1 MVSQGMTGV
10 LWLEDVLMEVP
21 VTISVIRSG
30 VTAEKLTLS
39 QLITS
44 ARDVRLLQLMATVQ
58 VIINHE
64 ISSAELT

>member
-1 MVSQGMTGV
+1 MASQGMTGV

-44 ARDVRLLQLMATVQ
+44 ARDVRLLQLMAMV
-58 VIINHE
+58 VIIKRDIH
-64 ISSAELT
+64 SSELT

>member
-1 MVSQGMTGV
+1 MVSRGMIGV

-30 VTAEKLTLS
+30 VIVVKLTLS

-44 ARDVRLLQLMATVQ
+44 ARDVRLLQLMAMV
-58 VIINHE
+58 VIIKRDIH
-64 ISSAELT
+64 SSELT